1 MNARPNLSSRICIF
15 RSTIRNRILA
25 IFAAFTWLGFLSVP
39 AFGILAEL
47 YPSNTGIGGFD
58 EAHGDGMVGWVFSVQ
73 TPVTVTA
80 VGWYDDGADGLSR
93 AFQVGLW
100 QDLNG
105 YFAPGSNPKQLLG
118 TPAAGITIPA
128 GTAAPLQNSY
138 RIVSLRSP
146 LTLQPG
152 NYQLAGLDSAATT
165 DPIKYVELSYNPPPI
180 NGISNDG
187 FFYAPFSSPTF
198 AMTNSSDFYLYWGL
212 ELGPMLFTP
221 IPEPA
226 DYAGLI
232 GVGAIGIVAMR
243 RRHQRSGDLRRDRSK
258 K

>member
-1 MNARPNLSSRICIF
+1 MKSLPNLSSRIPIV
-15 RSTIRNRILA
+15 RSTTGYRILA
-25 IFAAFTWLGFLSVP
+25 IWAAFAWLGFLSVP
-39 AFGILAEL
+39 AFGLLAEL
-47 YPSNTGIGGFD
+47 YPTDTGIGGFD
-58 EAHGDGMVGWVFSVQ
+58 EGHGNGMVGWVFTVQ

-118 TPAAGITIPA
+118 NPVSGLTIPA
-128 GTAAPLQNSY
+128 GTAAPLQDSF
-138 RIVSLRSP
+138 RTVSLASP

-152 NYQLAGLDSAATT
+152 NYELAGLDSAATT
-165 DPIKYVELSYNPPPI
+165 DPIKYDELSYNPPSI

-187 FFYAPFSSPTF
+187 FFYAGMSSPTF
-198 AMTNSSDFYLYWGL
+198 AMTDSNDFYLAWGL
-212 ELGPMLFTP
+212 ELGPMLFTS

-226 DYAGLI
+226 DYAALMGL
-232 GVGAIGIVAMR
+232 GALGIVAIR
-243 RRHQRSGDLRRDRSK
+243 RRHQGSG
-258 K
+258 